1 MSVNFKPLCLWFA
14 LFLGFTFSSRLH
26 FVFQTFETSMRF
38 SHWWL
43 RILHLLNVQ
52 GFDVFDS
59 CGKISRHS
67 SSHFCNWTEKCRIS
81 MLSRQYFDLNFAG
94 RPTLLKGRNWLFAG
108 ATLELEHKELRHIS
122 KRISWLIF
130 YKLLKILLKISV
142 RMFKVMK
149 VKILSGSNMKDEVW
163 FVKYYVL
170 PWPSFWA
177 WLTIQSSQ
185 FTFQLASL
193 HSRRQTTF
201 SIFHQNL
208 ELKAEKSSVHQYHS
222 T

>member
-1 MSVNFKPLCLWFA
+1 MIVKFKQLERPRDFCQSF
-14 LFLGFTFSSRLH
+14 
-26 FVFQTFETSMRF
+26 FVFA
-38 SHWWL
+38 
-43 RILHLLNVQ
+43 
-52 GFDVFDS
+52 
-59 CGKISRHS
+59 
-67 SSHFCNWTEKCRIS
+67 NWTEKCRIS

-94 RPTLLKGRNWLFAG
+94 RPTLPNGRNWLFAG

-122 KRISWLIF
+122 KRIAWLIF
-130 YKLLKILLKISV
+130 YKLFKILLKISV

-149 VKILSGSNMKDEVW
+149 VKILSGNSMKNEVW

-177 WLTIQSSQ
+177 WLTIQSLQ

-201 SIFHQNL
+201 FDFPSNFGIKGWKVTVSPLPFNVVCEKIFIRVRHCL
-208 ELKAEKSSVHQYHS
+208 
-222 T
+222 